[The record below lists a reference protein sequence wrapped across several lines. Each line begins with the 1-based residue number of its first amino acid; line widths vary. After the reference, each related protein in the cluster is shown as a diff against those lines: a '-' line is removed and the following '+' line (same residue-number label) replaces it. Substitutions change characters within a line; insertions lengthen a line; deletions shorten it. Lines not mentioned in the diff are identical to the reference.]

1 MLALAAG
8 DDERKRIDA
17 MQDSE
22 IEIDAADEEILAYP
36 VSDEALE
43 SALGVLPGEAP
54 TLLYGSYCFTC
65 VSEGS
70 VDR

>member
-1 MLALAAG
+1 
-8 DDERKRIDA
+8 